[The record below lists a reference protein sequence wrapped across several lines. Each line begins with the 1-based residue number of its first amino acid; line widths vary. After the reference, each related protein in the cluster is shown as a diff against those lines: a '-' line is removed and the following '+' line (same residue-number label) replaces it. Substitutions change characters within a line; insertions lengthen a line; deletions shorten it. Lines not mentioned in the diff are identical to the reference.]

1 METKPIKPN
10 FFIIGAPKCG
20 TTALSEYLRSH
31 PNVFISE
38 PKEPHYFSTDIQTRY
53 AIRNLDDYLACFSK
67 ATKQHLAIG
76 EASVAYLSSHIATKK
91 ILEFNPDARFI
102 VMLRNPIELAHSW
115 HSEALY
121 NSYEIE
127 KNFEQAW
134 HLQEDRAAGCNIPRV
149 CPDPKLLM
157 YRDIATI
164 GSQMERLFQ
173 HVPRERVHVIFF
185 DDFKTDTAGIYEG
198 VLRFLK
204 LPSDKR
210 TDFPV
215 INESKVVRYPVL
227 MELSHWVAYAKKQL
241 GITKG
246 LGILEKV
253 NVPRKS
259 RPVLSASL
267 KHELFEH
274 FQPEVVKLE
283 QLMGRDLSAWK
294 RHAPAVK

>member
-1 METKPIKPN
+1 MNKPN

-53 AIRNLDDYLACFSK
+53 AIRDLDEYLACFNTS
-67 ATKQHLAIG
+67 TEQHQAIG
-76 EASVAYLSSHIATKK
+76 EASVAYLSSEVAIPS
-91 ILEFNPDARFI
+91 ILKFNPDARFI
-102 VMLRNPIELAHSW
+102 VMLRNPVELAHSW

-134 HLQEDRAAGCNIPRV
+134 RMQDTRAAGYSIPRI

-157 YRDIATI
+157 YRDMATL

-173 HVPRERVHVIFF
+173 HVSREQVHVIFF
-185 DDFKTDTAGIYEG
+185 DDFKTDTAGIYKD
-198 VLRFLK
+198 VLRFLG
-204 LPSDKR
+204 LPSDNR
-210 TDFPV
+210 IDFPV
-215 INESKVVRYPVL
+215 INESKVVRSPLL
-227 MELSHWVAYAKKQL
+227 MEISHWVARTKKRL

-246 LGILEKV
+246 MGILEKL

-259 RPVLSASL
+259 RPALPDNL
-267 KHELFEH
+267 KLELIEH
-274 FQPEVVKLE
+274 FRPEVIKLE
-283 QLMGRDLSAWK
+283 QLMGRDLAAW
-294 RHAPAVK
+294 RNTAP